1 MRRSAAE
8 RQQDILQFI
17 QRYLQRYGY
26 PPSVREIGAAVGLKS
41 TASVARYL
49 KRLEEGGLISH
60 PPAKRRAWRVE
71 RDRGEP
77 PVPVPLIG
85 RITAGQPILAVENV
99 EDTWSVTPSLFSRQ
113 PDYFLRVKGDSMIGV
128 GIFDGDLVAVEAV
141 NTADSGDIV
150 IAVIGEEATV
160 KTLDIT
166 PHGLRLLPANPR
178 YQPIEHP
185 YIQVIGRVIGLVRTY

>member
-17 QRYLQRYGY
+17 QRYLQRHGY

-49 KRLEEGGLISH
+49 KRLEEGGQISH

-71 RDRGEP
+71 HDRSDP

-85 RITAGQPILAVENV
+85 RITAGQPILAMENV

-113 PDYFLRVKGDSMIGV
+113 PDYFLRVKGDSMMGV

-141 NTADSGDIV
+141 SAADSGDIV

-185 YIQVIGRVIGLVRTY
+185 EIQVIGRVIGLVRSY

>member
-113 PDYFLRVKGDSMIGV
+113 PDYFCVSK
-128 GIFDGDLVAVEAV
+128 
-141 NTADSGDIV
+141 V
-150 IAVIGEEATV
+150 I
-160 KTLDIT
+160 
-166 PHGLRLLPANPR
+166 P
-178 YQPIEHP
+178 
-185 YIQVIGRVIGLVRTY
+185 